1 MGLLETLG
9 LTALAQAPGKP
20 DAAGRPLK
28 DNDFAA
34 DAKRR
39 KLADEEARRR
49 GKALAAE
56 KPEPPGK
63 MPEAGPLEK
72 KIDKAV
78 EDFVDEKGKQLRKLN
93 KDTMPEFELFEE
105 LTPEAEFAEDL
116 KKGIENAKQQVEFIQ
131 KTIGYAEKFG
141 DTTALKPLAEA
152 ARNLNKISAG
162 VLGGLGKAGKAAALG
177 KDVVVFFQA
186 MQRFADASQDM
197 SAGDGKSVEAWVG
210 ALKRL
215 WNAGKPFV
223 DQLKDRA
230 FTAALAGSE
239 AAGALGATLAI
250 VGAQLFIGIKA
261 LEAGVTVVNAY
272 FKRLEEATREGSD
285 RVVARPDPP
294 QPPLPFRTRAETIA
308 SIKENDAREKQR
320 EAQRDKNRKESERL
334 MSAEQAQQAF
344 ETSEF
349 PKLYRKH
356 WRAPIMA
363 KVEAAWR
370 KSRGASD
377 DVREWWDCFIDDR
390 PVEADAPPDS
400 NAEEI
405 PEPPPR
411 KLGISAD
418 DAADEVQRFLGV
430 APPCPYFKAI
440 YDGELKKYLA
450 KALAPG

>member
-28 DNDFAA
+28 DSDFAA

-63 MPEAGPLEK
+63 GPEAGPLEK
-72 KIDKAV
+72 KIDKAID
-78 EDFVDEKGKQLRKLN
+78 DFVDEKGKQLRKLN

-116 KKGIENAKQQVEFIQ
+116 KKGIENAKQQVEFIK
-131 KTIGYAEKFG
+131 KTIEYAEKFG

-186 MQRFADASQDM
+186 MQHFADASQDM

-223 DQLKDRA
+223 DRLKDRA

-272 FKRLEEATREGSD
+272 FKRLHEATREDSD

-294 QPPLPFRTRAETIA
+294 HPPLPFRTRAETIA
-308 SIKENDAREKQR
+308 SIKQNDAREKQL
-320 EAQRDKNRKESERL
+320 EAQREKNRQEAQRQ
-334 MSAEQAQQAF
+334 MSAEQAREAF
-344 ETSEF
+344 DTTEF
-349 PKLYRKH
+349 PRLYRKQ
-356 WRAPIMA
+356 WRAAIMA
-363 KVEAAWR
+363 KVDAAWR
-370 KSRGASD
+370 SSRGTRD
-377 DVREWWDCFIDDR
+377 DVREWWDCFIDDS
-390 PVEADAPPDS
+390 VVDEDTPPDS

-405 PEPPPR
+405 PVPPPR
-411 KLGISAD
+411 KAGIGAE
-418 DAADEVQRFLGV
+418 DAADEVRRFLDV
-430 APPCPYFKAI
+430 TPPCPYFNVI
-440 YDGELKKYLA
+440 HQGELKKYLA